1 MALKGDR
8 KYTIGTNI
16 KNFMNETAEKG
27 EIVIYLPN
35 GGSGASLDDA
45 NATVGTPTAADASG
59 LKPAGLLLNDV
70 VNLDLTRQHINW
82 HKDEVQLGGKV
93 TLLRQGEA
101 TTNVVDTGVSPTAG
115 DPAYFGRG
123 ALVTGGTVQGWLTT
137 TEVTDSLNG
146 DAQYRVGTFQSQKD
160 ADGFVSI
167 EVNL

>member
-27 EIVIYLPN
+27 EIVIYST

-45 NATVGTPTAADASG
+45 NATVTTPSADCASG

-123 ALVTGGTVQGWLTT
+123 ALVAGGTVQGWLTT
-137 TEVTDSLNG
+137 TEVTDNLNG
-146 DAQYRVGTFQSQKD
+146 DAQYRIGTFQSSKD